1 MTTPS
6 VTSSTASTAS
16 VTTPTTAAKAAATA
30 ASKAGQSII
39 SAMGTG
45 SGIDVN
51 ALAQNLTDAE
61 RVPQQQ
67 VIQAKIDKC
76 NATISG
82 DGALLSSLATLN
94 TAFTALENSSSLD
107 TASVQSTD
115 TSSFLATAT
124 GSAAIGFHS
133 VQVSSVAT
141 AQRNISTGY
150 AAGTTVVST
159 KAFDLTITPTDSTQ
173 SDVTLSF
180 SAGATVNAVITAI
193 NDAGGTM
200 TAKLTDVGGT
210 NPYKIV
216 LSSNSTGSTNGFT
229 ITGSSAVLGFSQLAA
244 ADDATLTV
252 DGVAL
257 TRSTN
262 EITDAI
268 TGVTLNVFNK
278 GAAATYV
285 QVSRDTTQLKSKITT
300 LVAAYNDLQKTLN
313 TVSDPA
319 STDTAIGGSLLN
331 DSMVRLLRDQVRT
344 MMTETSTSPG
354 TSITAFRDMGVTI
367 QVDGTL
373 AIDDTTLQSALDS
386 NFSEMV
392 TALSADISN
401 QSASTATYRGLAGD
415 AVKTLT
421 ALADTSSSSL
431 NTSPVQAQIKG
442 AKTRITSYNTDISS
456 LDVRMTA
463 LLDRYKQQ
471 FAAMDALLGQIKSQ
485 QSGLTSTFAGLA
497 AMYK

>member
-1 MTTPS
+1 MTTTS
-6 VTSSTASTAS
+6 VTAATASTAA
-16 VTTPTTAAKAAATA
+16 VTASKA

-51 ALAQNLTDAE
+51 ALAQNLTDAT

-94 TAFTALENSSSLD
+94 TAFTALENSSSLE

-124 GSAAIGFHS
+124 GSADIGFHS

-150 AAGTTVVST
+150 AAGTTKVNGT
-159 KAFDLTITPTDSTQ
+159 TAFDLTITPTDSDQ
-173 SDVTLSF
+173 SEITLSF
-180 SAGATVNAVITAI
+180 SSGATVNDVITAI
-193 NDAGGTM
+193 NAAGGTM

-229 ITGSSAVLGFSQLAA
+229 ITDSSSVLGFSQLAA
-244 ADDATLTV
+244 AGDATLTV
-252 DGVAL
+252 DGVTL

-262 EITDAI
+262 DITDAI
-268 TGVTLNVFNK
+268 TDVTLNIFN
-278 GAAATYV
+278 AATAATYV
-285 QVSRDTTQLKSKITT
+285 QVSRDTTQLKSKIAT
-300 LVAAYNDLQKTLN
+300 LVAAYNDLEKTLK
-313 TVSDPA
+313 TVSDAA
-319 STDTAIGGSLLN
+319 SSDTAIGGTLVN
-331 DSMVRLLRDQVRT
+331 DSLISRLRDQVRT
-344 MMTETSTSPG
+344 LMTDDSSSPG
-354 TSITAFRDMGVTI
+354 TSITSFRDMGVTI
-367 QVDGTL
+367 QVDGRFT
-373 AIDDTTLQSALDS
+373 IDDTTLQAALDS
-386 NFSEMV
+386 NFSEIV

-401 QSASTATYRGLAGD
+401 QSASTATSRGLAGD
-415 AVKTLT
+415 AVEILT
-421 ALADTSSSSL
+421 ALADTSSSAL

-442 AKTRITSYNTDISS
+442 AKTRISSYETDISN
-456 LDVRMTA
+456 LDVRMAA
-463 LLDRYKQQ
+463 LLERYKQQ
-471 FAAMDALLGQIKSQ
+471 FSAMDALLGQIKSEQ
-485 QSGLTSTFAGLA
+485 TGLTATFAGLA